1 MLRRKARQATTSKSH
16 VNPEKILMN
25 LENMLI
31 DGEWVDA
38 VSRQSFAIY
47 NPANGAVV
55 GEAPAGTADDT
66 ILAINAAE
74 AAFNAWAE
82 TPAAKRAKI
91 LRRAADL
98 LLSREE
104 RISQLITLE
113 AGKLL
118 RASRK
123 EISASA
129 EFIYWYAEEG
139 RRSYGEW
146 IPDPLPDRRLLTIR
160 QPVGVVAVITPWNFP
175 AYMIARTAAAALAAG
190 CTVIVKPSKQTA
202 LTGLA
207 VARAFADAGIPHGVF
222 NLVTGDPNAIG
233 KAFLDDARVR
243 KISFTGSI
251 EIGKKLMSGA
261 AKSVKRVTLELG
273 GNAPF
278 IVLSDA
284 DLEKA
289 IEGLISAKFGNAG
302 QMCIAP
308 NRVFVHSSL
317 LDTFLER
324 VSRKVA
330 HLKVGSGLDPKTDV
344 GPLINSSAVKKV
356 ESHVNDAIN
365 KGARVLAGG
374 HKLIE
379 GTLAAGSFYAPTVL
393 ADVTSDMRIA
403 QEETFGPVAPI
414 IAFEDEEDV
423 IERANNTPYGL
434 AAYLY
439 TRDLN
444 KAIKIVERLESGII
458 GVNDTRIATVEGPF
472 GGFKQSGIGREGG
485 HDGLASFLETK
496 EIAFRV

>member
-139 RRSYGEW
+139 RLSYGEW

-207 VARAFADAGIPHGVF
+207 VARAFADSGIPVSYTHLRAHETRHD
-222 NLVTGDPNAIG
+222 LVCR
-233 KAFLDDARVR
+233 L
-243 KISFTGSI
+243 
-251 EIGKKLMSGA
+251 L
-261 AKSVKRVTLELG
+261 
-273 GNAPF
+273 
-278 IVLSDA
+278 
-284 DLEKA
+284 LEK
-289 IEGLISAKFGNAG
+289 
-302 QMCIAP
+302 
-308 NRVFVHSSL
+308 
-317 LDTFLER
+317 
-324 VSRKVA
+324 
-330 HLKVGSGLDPKTDV
+330 
-344 GPLINSSAVKKV
+344 KKKK
-356 ESHVNDAIN
+356 H
-365 KGARVLAGG
+365 R
-374 HKLIE
+374 
-379 GTLAAGSFYAPTVL
+379 
-393 ADVTSDMRIA
+393 
-403 QEETFGPVAPI
+403 Q
-414 IAFEDEEDV
+414 
-423 IERANNTPYGL
+423 
-434 AAYLY
+434 
-439 TRDLN
+439 
-444 KAIKIVERLESGII
+444 
-458 GVNDTRIATVEGPF
+458 
-472 GGFKQSGIGREGG
+472 
-485 HDGLASFLETK
+485 
-496 EIAFRV
+496 